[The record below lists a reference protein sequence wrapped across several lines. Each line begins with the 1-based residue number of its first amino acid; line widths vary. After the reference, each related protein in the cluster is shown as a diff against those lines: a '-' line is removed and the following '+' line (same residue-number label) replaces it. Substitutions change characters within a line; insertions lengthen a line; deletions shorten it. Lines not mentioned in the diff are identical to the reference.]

1 MQRFYLPPNNFD
13 GDYVLSQD
21 QDFLKQLAGVL
32 RAKEGEKFM
41 VFNGDGREKMVQLLN
56 LSKKEA
62 KFLIIDD
69 HVGPREPA
77 VKVNLFLALIKADKL
92 EWAVQKAVE
101 LGVTS
106 INPILTNRCVVKD
119 LSPNKIKRLN
129 DIIIEA
135 TEQCGGC
142 FLPALNPLLP
152 FSKAL
157 FVAEKFGGAKLIAW
171 EEETEKQLR
180 EIKEP
185 EINIFIGPEGGFTT
199 EEINQAEGLGFTL
212 VSLGQRILRA
222 ETAPLAALAAIYLG

>member
-1 MQRFYLPPNNFD
+1 MQRFYLPSINFD
-13 GDYVLSQD
+13 GDYVVSHD

-32 RAKEGEKFM
+32 RAKEGQKFL

-56 LSKKEA
+56 LSKKEV

-69 HVGPREPA
+69 KQGPREPA
-77 VKVNLFLALIKADKL
+77 IKVNLFLALIKADKL

-101 LGVTS
+101 LGVSS
-106 INPILTNRCVVKD
+106 INPILTQRCVVKD
-119 LSPNKIKRLN
+119 LSINKIKRLT

-142 FLPALNPLLP
+142 RLPALNPVLP

-157 FVAEKFGGAKLIAW
+157 FAAEKFGGAKLIAW
-171 EEETEKQLR
+171 EEETTNQLKDFKS
-180 EIKEP
+180 E
-185 EINIFIGPEGGFTT
+185 EINIFIGPEGGFSP

-222 ETAPLAALAAIYLG
+222 ETAPLAALATILLG